1 MSPVIAYLL
10 CALAGYLLGSIS
22 TGILVA
28 GKSGHDIRKEGSRN
42 TGASNALRVL
52 GIKGGLLTFLG
63 DFAKATLAVLLGKWL
78 ANHFIGPDAAKYGGM
93 IGALF
98 VVLGHNWPV
107 FFGFKGGKGIACSTA
122 ILLILFP
129 WQGAVAVAVCVLVIW
144 LTRYISL
151 GSMTMLLVFFVLLAF
166 TEPPFW
172 PNGVWAL
179 ALLCLGVYRHRSNI
193 QRLKNG
199 TENKIGQ
206 RTK

>member
-1 MSPVIAYLL
+1 MSPVIVYLL
-10 CALAGYLLGSIS
+10 CALIGYLLGSVS

-28 GKSGHDIRKEGSRN
+28 GKSGHDIRKEGSHN

-52 GIKGGLLTFLG
+52 GIKGGTLTFLG
-63 DFAKATLAVLLGKWL
+63 DFLKAALAVLIGKWL
-78 ANHFIGPDAAKYGGM
+78 ANRFIGAEAAQFGGM
-93 IGALF
+93 VGALF

-129 WQGAVAVAVCVLVIW
+129 WQGAVAVALCVLVIW
-144 LTRYISL
+144 LTKYISL
-151 GSMTMLLVFFVLLAF
+151 GSMTMLFVFFILMAV
-166 TEPPFW
+166 TQPFW
-172 PNGVWAL
+172 PTAVWAL
-179 ALLCLGVYRHRSNI
+179 ALLCLAVYRHRSNI